1 MIWLSLR
8 SLGKVLALGTFCS
21 LVSAQNDS
29 YFAPNSAGFHMRHGF
44 ENVLVQIGPYGYDG
58 FRVRAYGTGMQ
69 QDHMV
74 NKKGQT
80 IDFLNFNS
88 HVPTPVFMSSRGYGF
103 VWNSA
108 ASGRME
114 FGPLRTRFVSET
126 TTLVDYVLIGAPEG
140 DYDALQKRLTAA
152 TERAP
157 TPPGFSLADNFVK
170 NDIPVSMLIIDY
182 ESWAQNGDWALD
194 PRLWP
199 DPTAMSAYVKEKT
212 GAEMMASLWP
222 AVEDDSVNYL
232 PMQRAGFL
240 SATKSGPGTT
250 DAWNRSYIRIYDAT
264 NPDARKLLWE
274 TLHKNYY
281 EKGIKNFW
289 VDQADGGALGE
300 AWTNTAQFGYVAS
313 IPYALPDLL
322 YAAGTQKSVG
332 KLYPWAHQQAIEEGL
347 RNATGTKQG
356 TPCDSVSL
364 SRSGYIGSQRFCSMI
379 WSGDTSASWQTLSE
393 QISDGLS
400 AAVTIF
406 GWWTVDI
413 GGFQADGTIP
423 WSNHIDSPLYH
434 ELYVRWQQWAT
445 FLPFMRNHGQRRCN
459 VKTAFT
465 CDNELWS
472 YGESKTPI
480 IKSYINLRY
489 KLVPYLKTI
498 FSEFSNTGRM
508 LMRPLFMDFGTTDPN
523 ISRWTRENKNFTTQQ
538 YMLGPRLL
546 VAPVTLPNVTEWE
559 VYLPRT
565 AAGNGTK
572 PWTYWWTNQTYAGG
586 QNVTVPAPLEHI
598 PLFHLGTKEDI
609 FSGDVFQAKNARRID
624 STDSKWKRCS

>member
-1 MIWLSLR
+1 
-8 SLGKVLALGTFCS
+8 
-21 LVSAQNDS
+21 
-29 YFAPNSAGFHMRHGF
+29 
-44 ENVLVQIGPYGYDG
+44 
-58 FRVRAYGTGMQ
+58 MQ

-88 HVPTPVFMSSRGYGF
+88 HVPTPVFMSK
-103 VWNSA
+103 
-108 ASGRME
+108 
-114 FGPLRTRFVSET
+114 
-126 TTLVDYVLIGAPEG
+126 G
-140 DYDALQKRLTAA
+140 DYDALQKRLAA
-152 TERAP
+152 APGRAP
-157 TPPGFSLADNFVK
+157 TPPEFSLGYLHSKLRYENQTEILHLADNFVR

-182 ESWAQNGDWALD
+182 ESWAQN
-194 PRLWP
+194 
-199 DPTAMSAYVKEKT
+199 EKT

-222 AVEDDSVNYL
+222 AVEDDSVNYS

-250 DAWNRSYIRIYDAT
+250 DAWNGSYIRLYDAT
-264 NPDARKLLWE
+264 NPDARKFLWE

-289 VDQADGGALGE
+289 IDQADGGALGE
-300 AWTNTAQFGYVAS
+300 ALTNTAQFGYVAS

-347 RNATGTKQG
+347 RNATGMKQG
-356 TPCDSVSL
+356 TPCDSHDLV
-364 SRSGYIGSQRFCSMI
+364 RRHIG
-379 WSGDTSASWQTLSE
+379 L
-393 QISDGLS
+393 
-400 AAVTIF
+400 V
-406 GWWTVDI
+406 
-413 GGFQADGTIP
+413 ADAFRT
-423 WSNHIDSPLYH
+423 D
-434 ELYVRWQQWAT
+434 
-445 FLPFMRNHGQRRCN
+445 FRR
-459 VKTAFT
+459 
-465 CDNELWS
+465 
-472 YGESKTPI
+472 PI
-480 IKSYINLRY
+480 A
-489 KLVPYLKTI
+489 
-498 FSEFSNTGRM
+498 
-508 LMRPLFMDFGTTDPN
+508 
-523 ISRWTRENKNFTTQQ
+523 KNFTTQQ

-609 FSGDVFQAKNARRID
+609 FSGDVYQAKNVRRID
-624 STDSKWKRCS
+624 STGSKWKRRS